1 MTKMKNEVVFTDIL
15 GDKLFDCDYFLYY
28 DMNRYGNPTIRYGQ
42 VDEVEDKYKFRM
54 SDFFTRHGYGLSM
67 TKHSIVSSR
76 TLKISKEE
84 LDEIKNSYNTTQTIL
99 YRKYLLCSSR
109 FKNFRYL
116 DLFKIDEVKAEIIK
130 RRSFQ
135 ELRYKQELKGV
146 KFKFKGEYIISGTE
160 KYKIKTCFTSDSTS
174 IIPIPEILFNRIIE
188 KITKEL
194 TITFNKLKLNEIVD
208 SF

>member
-1 MTKMKNEVVFTDIL
+1 
-15 GDKLFDCDYFLYY
+15 
-28 DMNRYGNPTIRYGQ
+28 
-42 VDEVEDKYKFRM
+42 
-54 SDFFTRHGYGLSM
+54 M

-76 TLKISKEE
+76 ILKISKEE

-99 YRKYLLCSSR
+99 NGKYLLCSSR

-130 RRSFQ
+130 LRSFQ

-160 KYKIKTCFTSDSTS
+160 KYKIKTCFTSDSNS
-174 IIPIPEILFNRIIE
+174 IIPIPENLFNRIIE

-208 SF
+208 NF